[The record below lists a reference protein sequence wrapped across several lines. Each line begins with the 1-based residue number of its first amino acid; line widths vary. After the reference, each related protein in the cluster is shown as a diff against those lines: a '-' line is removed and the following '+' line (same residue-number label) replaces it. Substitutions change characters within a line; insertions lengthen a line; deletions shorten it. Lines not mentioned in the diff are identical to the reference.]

1 MDFCHIS
8 AKIGPM
14 IPSKAHFGTDHGLV
28 WCYPLYCTPRELK
41 IDNEKK
47 KCLRTNPN

>member
-14 IPSKAHFGTDHGLV
+14 IPSKAHFWTDHGLV
-28 WCYPLYCTPRELK
+28 WCYQKSRSV
-41 IDNEKK
+41 EK
-47 KCLRTNPN
+47 LSF